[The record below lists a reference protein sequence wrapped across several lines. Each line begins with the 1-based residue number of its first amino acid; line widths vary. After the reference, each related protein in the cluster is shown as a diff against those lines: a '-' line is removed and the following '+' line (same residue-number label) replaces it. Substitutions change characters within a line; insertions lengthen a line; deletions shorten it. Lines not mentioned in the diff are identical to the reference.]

1 MTVIAHP
8 AHDSCVAFLE
18 MKGFSP
24 RNLKYRRTFTQNWS
38 GSRIVQEV
46 LAQLLF
52 SKNKFSQCDKI
63 KSIFQKDID

>member
-24 RNLKYRRTFTQNWS
+24 RNLKYRRTFAQNWS
-38 GSRIVQEV
+38 SSRIVQEV
-46 LAQLLF
+46 LF